1 VNKLV
6 LNSLLHAFSAELL
19 TVILC
24 RLLVTVI
31 THLVEN
37 AQQSNFLLNFLQ

>member
-1 VNKLV
+1 VFR
-6 LNSLLHAFSAELL
+6 LNSWLHAFSAELL

-31 THLVEN
+31 THLVGN
-37 AQQSNFLLNFLQ
+37 GQQLNFSFIS

>member
-1 VNKLV
+1 

-24 RLLVTVI
+24 RLLVTAI

-37 AQQSNFLLNFLQ
+37 GQQSNFSFIFLKVLR